1 MTNNTYPHNI
11 IMNKITIPPNNPAFN
26 PEALI
31 DLVQVGQLL
40 TSTFDLDEILQLIM
54 EKVSQLVKAENWS
67 LLLKDEETDNLTFKV
82 VVGSNETALKGM
94 SIPPGEGIA
103 GYVAC
108 SGNSEFITDV
118 QNDPR
123 FFRIADQ
130 FSGFITSSIA
140 CIPLK
145 SHGVCMG
152 VIEIINIEDMDNFKN
167 NEFPALTLFADY
179 AAIAIENSRY
189 FSRIRQL
196 SITDEYTGLY
206 NARYL
211 YEFLDRVIS
220 AAARDNTEAAAVF
233 IDIDNFKRVV
243 DEYGHLMGSLI
254 LKEIGATIL
263 GCLSGDDILAK
274 YGGDEYVIIL
284 PGKGKVAARKVIERI
299 RQKIRS
305 TDYLTSTGQP
315 VKVTASFGIATFS
328 EDARTAKG
336 LLLAAD
342 KQMYRVKN
350 TTKDGVG
357 VSL

>member
-1 MTNNTYPHNI
+1 
-11 IMNKITIPPNNPAFN
+11 MNKPPEKTPRENNPGFN
-26 PEALI
+26 SDALF

-40 TSTFDLDEILQLIM
+40 TSTFDLDEILELIM
-54 EKVSQLVKAENWS
+54 RKVSQLIKAENWS
-67 LLLKDEETDNLTFKV
+67 LLLKSEETDDLTFKV
-82 VVGSNETALKGM
+82 VVGSKERELKGM

-103 GYVAC
+103 GCVAC
-108 SGNSEFITDV
+108 SGNPEFITDA
-118 QNDPR
+118 QNDSR
-123 FFRIADQ
+123 FFRVADQ
-130 FSGFITSSIA
+130 FTGFVTRSIA

-211 YEFLDRVIS
+211 YEFLDRIIS
-220 AAARDNTEAAAVF
+220 ESAHDNTEAAAVF

-263 GCLSGDDILAK
+263 ACLSGDDILAK

-299 RQKIRS
+299 RQEIRS
-305 TDYLTSTGQP
+305 TDYLTSTSHP
-315 VKVTASFGIATFS
+315 VKVTASFGIATYS